1 MRACLTHQMVHQDKE
16 YEHDRIIIN
25 KSTHT
30 DSIARTVEEARRLI
44 EIVINCDTV
53 ICMEGT

>member
-1 MRACLTHQMVHQDKE
+1 MRACSTHQMVHQDKE

-30 DSIARTVEEARRLI
+30 DSVTRTDEETRRLI

-53 ICMEGT
+53 IYMKVT